1 MFDAVSS
8 LIQDDDLSIMNL
20 ESVLSNVAAPVVSNA
35 HMAYTSWASK
45 FKEAGIDVVNLAN
58 THVYGCGEVGYTD
71 TISSLE
77 ESAIPY
83 VENRDMTLFI
93 SRNGLLIGIYAS
105 DGGAGSNIKRSISTM
120 KQAGADLV
128 IACLSW
134 NDGTTDLYMGNEYL
148 SAHYAVDCGADIVLG
163 HNGVGVHYFETY
175 NDALIIY
182 GLGEYA
188 GGYDISESAAVLQLT
203 LERGTDGLYISET
216 ACIPI
221 KPGNSS
227 TPPEPLPVGSDEYNK
242 VIFTLHSSPR
252 QPDEI
257 ELPGAEP
264 SASEEYT
271 EENTVEDNTNAV
283 EEITSDDEVTSNNAE
298 EVENGH

>member
-20 ESVLSNVAAPVVSNA
+20 ESVLSDVAAPVVSEA
-35 HMAYTSWASK
+35 HMAYTAWAEK
-45 FKEAGIDVVNLAN
+45 FKEAGIDLVNIAN
-58 THVYGCGEVGYTD
+58 THVYGCGEEGYTD
-71 TISSLE
+71 TLNSLQD
-77 ESAIPY
+77 AAVPY
-83 VENRDMTLFI
+83 VENRDMTLFV
-93 SRNGLLIGIYAS
+93 SKNGLLIGVYAS
-105 DGGAGSNIKRSISTM
+105 DGGAGSNMRRSISTM
-120 KQAGADLV
+120 KQAGADLI

-134 NDGTTDLYMGNEYL
+134 NNGTTDLYLSNEYL

-175 NDALIIY
+175 NNSLIIY

-188 GGYDISESAAVLQLT
+188 GGYDISESAAALQLT
-203 LERGTDGLYISET
+203 LERGAEGLYISET

-221 KPGNSS
+221 KPGNNVK
-227 TPPEPLPVGSDEYNK
+227 PPEALPIGSPEYNK

-257 ELPGAEP
+257 IQPDAGITD
-264 SASEEYT
+264 SEEYAD
-271 EENTVEDNTNAV
+271 ENAAEDNKNVA
-283 EEITSDDEVTSNNAE
+283 EEITAGDEVTSNNTE